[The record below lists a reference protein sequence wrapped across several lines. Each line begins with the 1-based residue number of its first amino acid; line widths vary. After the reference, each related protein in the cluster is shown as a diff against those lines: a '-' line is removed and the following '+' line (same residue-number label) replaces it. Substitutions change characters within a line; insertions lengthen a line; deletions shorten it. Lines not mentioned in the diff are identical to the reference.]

1 VRPGRP
7 IPEELREWETAP
19 AVGLE
24 QDADWPKNMISSMA
38 DACRRSA
45 KALEKSTPEQRK
57 SFTQWRPQRR

>member
-1 VRPGRP
+1 
-7 IPEELREWETAP
+7 LREWETAP

-57 SFTQWRPQRR
+57 SFTQWRPQLR